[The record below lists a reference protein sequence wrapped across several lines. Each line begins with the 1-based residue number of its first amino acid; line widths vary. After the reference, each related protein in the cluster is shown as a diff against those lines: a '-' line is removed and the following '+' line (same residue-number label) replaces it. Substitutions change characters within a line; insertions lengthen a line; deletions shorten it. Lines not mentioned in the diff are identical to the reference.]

1 MLELSVVGEESVVVH
16 VLHSRVVG
24 PLEAYAPGFAG
35 ELERLGYAVHA
46 ASHQVALIAHLS
58 GWLAKRTMGTGDLA
72 PAVIERYV
80 QDRRAAGYRLFRSE
94 KALTPLVDYLRGLGV
109 TPDAEPVAARTPG
122 EVLLERYRDYLIGER
137 GMGVRSVRGYLDLVR
152 PFIERHVR
160 DGAGLRGLAAGDV
173 TSFLVAESG
182 RRSPKTVQRLASAL
196 RSLLRYWHVHD
207 VIETPLVAAVPKVAY
222 RSPGLPRGLQP
233 GQVAA
238 LLDSCDRSQRA
249 GLRDFAVL
257 TLLSR
262 VGLRAGEVA
271 GLVLDDIDWRCGE
284 ITVVGKGY
292 RRDRLPLPCDV
303 GQAIAEYLQ
312 RGRPADALD
321 RRVFVRIR
329 APHRGLAAGGVTQ
342 AVAAAARRA
351 GLGTVYAHRL
361 RHSAATAMLAAG
373 ASLAEI
379 GQVLRHRRPLTTSV
393 YAKVN
398 TEALRSLAR
407 PWPTGG
413 VS

>member
-1 MLELSVVGEESVVVH
+1 MVH

-35 ELERLGYAVHA
+35 ELERLGYTVNA
-46 ASHQVALIAHLS
+46 ASHQMALIAHLS
-58 GWLAKRTMGTGDLA
+58 RWLTKRQLGAVDLA
-72 PAVIERYV
+72 SGVIERYLR
-80 QDRRAAGYRLFRSE
+80 DRRAAGYRLFRSE
-94 KALTPLVDYLRGLGV
+94 KALAPLLDYLRGLNVAPG
-109 TPDAEPVAARTPG
+109 AEPVAARTPG

-152 PFIERHVR
+152 PFIEGHVR
-160 DGAGLRGLAAGDV
+160 DGVDLRGLTAGDV
-173 TSFLVAESG
+173 TSFLVAESR

-196 RSLLRYWHVHD
+196 RSLLRYWHVHA

-222 RSPGLPRGLQP
+222 RSPGLPRGLHP
-233 GQVAA
+233 RQVAA
-238 LLDSCDRSQRA
+238 MLDSCDRGQQA

-271 GLVLDDIDWRCGE
+271 GLLLDDIDWRSGE
-284 ITVVGKGY
+284 ITVAGKGR

-303 GQAIAEYLQ
+303 GEAIAEYLQ

-321 RRVFVRIR
+321 RRVFIRIR
-329 APHRGLAAGGVTQ
+329 APHRGLTTGGVTQ

-379 GQVLRHRRPLTTSV
+379 GLVLRHRRPLTTSI

-398 TEALRSLAR
+398 TETLRSLAR
-407 PWPTGG
+407 PWPAGG